1 MSAGWTSSSIKQGH
15 GDVPTC
21 SEGSLHLGHDLEGV
35 PADAALSEGHD
46 MFGSF
51 DLCPHEIST
60 DVSGLVRVARTDLL
74 MFGMRGCEARRR
86 IKLR

>member
-1 MSAGWTSSSIKQGH
+1 MVDEFEGH

-60 DVSGLVRVARTDLL
+60 VTCPDWCGWRELTYLCLVCGVVKHDDVSN
-74 MFGMRGCEARRR
+74 
-86 IKLR
+86 